1 MASTSQIAG
10 GTLLMGRFLMEADA
24 DFTLYW
30 RHLNVT
36 PLKETTD
43 IPLVS
48 FTERVTEVEEEE
60 KKDESEPCLDN
71 QINELKQQ
79 NTQQAQVESAEE
91 KQFFYAPIALIL

>member
-10 GTLLMGRFLMEADA
+10 GTLLMGKFLMEADA

-30 RHLNVT
+30 RHLDVT

-71 QINELKQQ
+71 QINVIKQQ
-79 NTQQAQVESAEE
+79 NTQQAQVEAQDEN
-91 KQFFYAPIALIL
+91 